1 MRTRRLHHRHLCPEA
16 LAPAGLCCPGHQ
28 RLSASSA
35 NLEISVSFPGSAGY
49 RRGLWHSRIILPD
62 SQTFRT
68 FTAVLSSIA
77 AFTTPEAPVRA
88 PQFFRTGTGHRVIR
102 RPLAAPITPQIS
114 FMREVFSTLN
124 PFTLVTALLFA
135 RPTGLTRP
143 AGLCVP
149 AGPLGLLL
157 PGFQVARVTPCSCRI
172 SLRGRVRGWRASF
185 RVRWYNPVRGRRSR
199 PEGNPVTFVPVL
211 SPAPW
216 PRFQAPAHQ
225 TGRAD
230 FPHPAFGRDHVFAHG
245 RSRVVNPRRVRPWS
259 CHSLRFEKR
268 TYFPTLTLCFRQ
280 NHRRSR
286 FVACRSIAE

>member
-1 MRTRRLHHRHLCPEA
+1 MSLLAPWDFYFRAFRSPGSPR
-16 LAPAGLCCPGHQ
+16 APAGYHYEAKL
-28 RLSASSA
+28 RIASADFHPQA
-35 NLEISVSFPGSAGY
+35 PQLVS
-49 RRGLWHSRIILPD
+49 LHPD

-172 SLRGRVRGWRASF
+172 SLRG
-185 RVRWYNPVRGRRSR
+185 
-199 PEGNPVTFVPVL
+199 
-211 SPAPW
+211 
-216 PRFQAPAHQ
+216 
-225 TGRAD
+225 
-230 FPHPAFGRDHVFAHG
+230 
-245 RSRVVNPRRVRPWS
+245 
-259 CHSLRFEKR
+259 
-268 TYFPTLTLCFRQ
+268 
-280 NHRRSR
+280 
-286 FVACRSIAE
+286 